1 VSPDSS
7 GPQSYKDAGVDI
19 AAGEK
24 AVDLIAPYAKK
35 TFTPNV
41 LSGIGPFG
49 GLYHLAG
56 YKEPVLASSTDSVG
70 TKVLLAGMMNQHE
83 TVGIDLVNHC
93 VNDIFTL
100 GASPLFFLDYFATGK
115 VHPEKVAEIVRGM
128 ATACEESG
136 CVLIGGETAEMPG
149 IYSED
154 DYDIAG
160 FIVGAVE
167 RWALIDGQSIREGDL
182 LIGLPSSGLHTNG
195 YTFVRHVFDLS
206 NNPSRLEVHESDLG
220 RSLGEALLEP
230 HRNYYKELRSH
241 LPQIRGLAHI
251 TGGGIPG
258 NLPRILPSN
267 AQATIKRD
275 SWEIPPLFSII
286 QKTGNVTDDEMFRI
300 YNMGVGMIIAT
311 RPRDTQTI
319 LNSLDDAWLIG
330 EISSRDENKPIVEIV

>member
-1 VSPDSS
+1 
-7 GPQSYKDAGVDI
+7 
-19 AAGEK
+19 
-24 AVDLIAPYAKK
+24 
-35 TFTPNV
+35 
-41 LSGIGPFG
+41 
-49 GLYHLAG
+49 
-56 YKEPVLASSTDSVG
+56 
-70 TKVLLAGMMNQHE
+70 
-83 TVGIDLVNHC
+83 
-93 VNDIFTL
+93 
-100 GASPLFFLDYFATGK
+100 
-115 VHPEKVAEIVRGM
+115 M

-267 AQATIKRD
+267 VQATIKRD

-330 EISSRDENKPIVEIV
+330 EISSRDENKPVVEIV